1 MKSILS
7 IACLAGASTVSGLA
21 LANTPNELTWTGE
34 VIPGQ
39 GPVTFAGDAKSIYR
53 QIREANPEYKPA
65 KRSAAVGSTPP
76 MAPRLGLNP
85 ILPRENPSP
94 VSTDYTCAY
103 GVLVDV
109 APIDVGIKDLYNIG
123 SGTCNAPAGAPGAGG
138 CTRLT
143 CSDNASIWLC
153 NDNDFAVEIPCTLI
167 ADNAVQL
174 LIECQTT
181 TYAGD
186 NTWDSTVR
194 GQVSQKSEGRGNGE
208 D

>member
-1 MKSILS
+1 MKNIVSF
-7 IACLAGASTVSGLA
+7 ACLVGASTVAGLQA
-21 LANTPNELTWTGE
+21 LSSPSELTWTGE
-34 VIPGQ
+34 VTPGA

-53 QIREANPEYKPA
+53 QILEANPSFKSDLR
-65 KRSAAVGSTPP
+65 RSTSSVDA
-76 MAPRLGLNP
+76 RDLLK
-85 ILPRENPSP
+85 RENPSP
-94 VSTDYTCAY
+94 VSSNYNCGY

-109 APIDVGIKDLYNIG
+109 TPIDAGIKDLYNIG

-143 CSDNASIWLC
+143 CTDDASIWLC

-181 TYAGD
+181 TYAGG

-194 GQVSQKSEGRGNGE
+194 GQIFASDGTWNVIINENTC
-208 D
+208 

>member
-1 MKSILS
+1 M
-7 IACLAGASTVSGLA
+7 A
-21 LANTPNELTWTGE
+21 LHDTPNELTWTGE
-34 VIPGQ
+34 VIPGA

-53 QIREANPEYKPA
+53 QILDANPSFGDLK
-65 KRSAAVGSTPP
+65 KRSTSSSAVSK
-76 MAPRLGLNP
+76 
-85 ILPRENPSP
+85 RENPSP

-109 APIDVGIKDLYNIG
+109 APIDAGIKDLYNIG
-123 SGTCNAPAGAPGAGG
+123 TGTCNAPAGAPGAGG

-153 NDNDFAVEIPCTLI
+153 NDNDFAVEIPCELI

-181 TYAGD
+181 TYVGG
-186 NTWDSTVR
+186 NTWSSTVR
-194 GQVSQKSEGRGNGE
+194 GQIFSGDHTWNVIINQNTC
-208 D
+208 